1 MAERIFYL
9 ALVLLGLAM
18 RLWDLDGRAFHHDES
33 LHAFYSWRIIEGG
46 LYQYNPLMHGPF
58 QFFGSALLFF
68 ILGDSDATARLL
80 YALFGTLLIGM
91 PWLLRDHLGRI
102 GAMFTAVLFA
112 FSPTLLYFSRFAR
125 NDILMLVWTFGIVAA
140 IWRYRHR
147 EDDRQLYYLAVFL
160 ALAFATKE
168 TIYLTLA
175 GLVTA
180 LTLVTVYEWWDSRRD
195 RRIISRSLPL
205 LVVIT
210 TLAAPQSIAL
220 ISVIQEPLG
229 MTLANADHVSGI
241 IGFPYGTGRVVAI
254 LVAVAVLGGSIA
266 VGLWWNWRRWL
277 VCAGLFY
284 AIWILFFS
292 GFLTDLGG
300 VSSGMWRGLG
310 YWVVQQDVGRGSQP
324 WYYYLATGG
333 TYEFLTLICA
343 CASLPLLMRRQSSFA
358 WFLIAWAIINTILF
372 TVAGEKMPWLLTHL
386 VFPLILLGG
395 WTLGR
400 YATLVHWRDSWHQ
413 VAVCGL
419 VACPLILLFAFRLM
433 SNPLDRSVHDSLI
446 LWTWLT
452 VIIGSITGM
461 LWISRK
467 LPKTERSV
475 IAFFGL
481 GVMLFGLT
489 FQSGWRVTYL
499 SGDVPTEMMVYTQTS
514 PDVRR
519 IAKEIEH
526 IAVSTGDRFDMPI
539 IVDSE
544 GGFSWPWAW
553 YLRDYRV
560 SYPNLSDH
568 KSEVELDDAAV
579 LIVNAV
585 NNSGIEDSLAED
597 FVIGERFQHRSWFP
611 ESYRGMNW
619 VKGDNNLLNSSV
631 WQSVSRYWLL
641 RELEAPL
648 GSADGYVYYSNAV
661 RTETIAPS
669 TER

>member
-1 MAERIFYL
+1 M
-9 ALVLLGLAM
+9 
-18 RLWDLDGRAFHHDES
+18 
-33 LHAFYSWRIIEGG
+33 
-46 LYQYNPLMHGPF
+46 
-58 QFFGSALLFF
+58 
-68 ILGDSDATARLL
+68 
-80 YALFGTLLIGM
+80 
-91 PWLLRDHLGRI
+91 
-102 GAMFTAVLFA
+102 
-112 FSPTLLYFSRFAR
+112 
-125 NDILMLVWTFGIVAA
+125 
-140 IWRYRHR
+140 
-147 EDDRQLYYLAVFL
+147 
-160 ALAFATKE
+160 
-168 TIYLTLA
+168 
-175 GLVTA
+175 
-180 LTLVTVYEWWDSRRD
+180 
-195 RRIISRSLPL
+195 
-205 LVVIT
+205 
-210 TLAAPQSIAL
+210 
-220 ISVIQEPLG
+220 
-229 MTLANADHVSGI
+229 
-241 IGFPYGTGRVVAI
+241 
-254 LVAVAVLGGSIA
+254 
-266 VGLWWNWRRWL
+266 
-277 VCAGLFY
+277 
-284 AIWILFFS
+284 
-292 GFLTDLGG
+292 
-300 VSSGMWRGLG
+300 
-310 YWVVQQDVGRGSQP
+310 
-324 WYYYLATGG
+324 
-333 TYEFLTLICA
+333 
-343 CASLPLLMRRQSSFA
+343 
-358 WFLIAWAIINTILF
+358 
-372 TVAGEKMPWLLTHL
+372 
-386 VFPLILLGG
+386 
-395 WTLGR
+395 GR

>member
-1 MAERIFYL
+1 MVERIFYL
-9 ALVLLGLAM
+9 ALVLLGLTM

-68 ILGDSDATARLL
+68 ILGDNDSTARLL

-102 GAMFTAVLFA
+102 GAMFTAVLLA

-147 EDDRQLYYLAVFL
+147 EDDRQLYYLAIFL

-180 LTLVTVYEWWDSRRD
+180 LTLVTVYEWWDGRRD

-205 LVVIT
+205 LVVIV

-229 MTLANADHVSGI
+229 ITLANAHHVSGI
-241 IGFPYGTGRVVAI
+241 IGSPYGTGRVVAI
-254 LVAVAVLGGSIA
+254 LVAVAVLGGSVA

-284 AIWILFFS
+284 SIWILFFS

-300 VSSGMWRGLG
+300 VSSGIWRGLG

-343 CASLPLLMRRQSSFA
+343 CASFPLLMRRQSSFV

-395 WTLGR
+395 WTLGS
-400 YATLVHWRDSWHQ
+400 YATLIHWRHSWHQ

-419 VACPLILLFAFRLM
+419 VFCPLILLFVFRLV
-433 SNPLDRSVHDSLI
+433 SNPIDRSVHDFLI

-452 VIIGSITGM
+452 VIIGSIVGM

-467 LPKTERSV
+467 LSKTERSV

-481 GVMLFGLT
+481 GIMFFGLT

-499 SGDVPTEMMVYTQTS
+499 SGDVPTEIMVYTQTS

-519 IAKEIEH
+519 IAKEIEQ
-526 IAVSTGDRFDMPI
+526 ISVSTGDRFDTPI

-560 SYPNLSDH
+560 SYPNLSDNTN
-568 KSEVELDDAAV
+568 EVALDDAAV

-585 NNSGIEDSLAED
+585 NNSAIQDSLAED
-597 FVIGERFQHRSWFP
+597 FVIGQRFQHRSWFP

-619 VKGDNNLLNSSV
+619 LSGGNNLLESSV

-641 RELEAPL
+641 RELATPL
-648 GSADGYVYYSNAV
+648 GSVDGYVYYSNAV
-661 RTETIAPS
+661 RTGTIAPGS
-669 TER
+669 ER